1 MTSPTPTL
9 LDERLASWLRANGIP
24 YETHPHQ
31 LTYTALATA
40 HAEGVEPRTFAKV
53 VAVGTEEGRTT
64 LVVLDAVDAVDLRK
78 VSALI
83 GGSVRLLTEHELAA
97 ACPGWEAGT
106 VPPVPDLAGAQVVAD
121 EGIRSDERIS
131 FIAGSHTM
139 AVRVDR
145 AAWER
150 AAQITY
156 GDLARRP
163 SPPM

>member
-1 MTSPTPTL
+1 MTSATPTQI
-9 LDERLASWLRANGIP
+9 DERLASWLRANEIP
-24 YETHPHQ
+24 YEIHPHQ

-53 VAVGTEEGRTT
+53 VAVGTDAGRTV

-83 GGSVRLLTEHELAA
+83 GGSVRLLTEHELVEAI
-97 ACPGWEAGT
+97 PGWEAGT
-106 VPPVPDLAGAQVVAD
+106 VPPVPELAGAQVIAD
-121 EGIRSDERIS
+121 EAVRPDERIS
-131 FIAGSHTM
+131 FIGGSHTV

-150 AAQITY
+150 AAEITY
-156 GDLARRP
+156 GDVARRP
-163 SPPM
+163 APPM